1 MSGSNA
7 SIVLGR
13 TSADLLMPMH
23 MVVGQ
28 TGHIV
33 SVGSTLARLRP
44 STQLVGKRFLE
55 VFEMRRP
62 RRELKDFPD
71 LCSVA
76 GLKIHLQFRDAP
88 QTPLKGMMAELRD
101 GGGLLIN
108 LSFGISLVDAVR
120 QYGLSN
126 SDFAATDLA
135 IELLYLFE
143 AKTAVM
149 NEMHGLNARLQTA
162 RQAAE
167 AQASTD
173 ALTGLNNRRAM
184 DDLLSDLVKNRASFG
199 LMHLDLDYF
208 KSVNDTFGHAAGDFV
223 LQEAS
228 NILRQEVRENDTVA
242 RVGGDEFV
250 LIFDRLTNEKKL
262 LKIAGRI
269 VTRLEE
275 PVCFQDQICRI
286 SGSIGI
292 TTSKKYGKLDADRMQ
307 SDADGALYESKRR
320 GRACATMAVP
330 AVTGGAGNPT

>member
-1 MSGSNA
+1 
-7 SIVLGR
+7 
-13 TSADLLMPMH
+13 MPMH
-23 MVVGQ
+23 LLIGN
-28 TGHIV
+28 TGHIQ
-33 SVGSTLARLRP
+33 SVGPTLARLRP
-44 STQLVGKRFLE
+44 KSELVGKRFLE
-55 VFEMRRP
+55 VFEMRRQ
-62 RRELKDFPD
+62 RRGMQDYSD

-76 GLKIHLQFRDAP
+76 GQKLHLQFRDTP
-88 QTPLKGMMAELRD
+88 QTAFKGMMTRLPD
-101 GGGLLIN
+101 DGGLLIN
-108 LSFGISLVDAVR
+108 LSFGISLVQAVR

-162 RQAAE
+162 RHAAE

-184 DDLLSDLVKNRASFG
+184 DDLLSGLVENRASFG

-208 KSVNDTFGHAAGDFV
+208 KAVNDTFGHAAGDFV

-228 NILRQEVRENDTVA
+228 SILRQEVRENDTVA

-250 LIFDRLTNEKKL
+250 LIFDRLVDEEKL
-262 LKIAGRI
+262 MSIASRI
-269 VTRLEE
+269 VCRLEE
-275 PVCFQDQICRI
+275 PVHFQDQTCQI

-292 TTSKKYGKLDADRMQ
+292 TTSQLYCLLDADRMQ
-307 SDADGALYESKRR
+307 SDADHALYESKRR
-320 GRACATMAVP
+320 GRACATMA
-330 AVTGGAGNPT
+330 APTVENELR

>member
-1 MSGSNA
+1 MSAGTATLTLGSA
-7 SIVLGR
+7 S
-13 TSADLLMPMH
+13 AAQFMPMH
-23 MVVGQ
+23 LLIGD
-28 TGHIV
+28 TGHIL
-33 SVGSTLARLRP
+33 SIGPTLARLRP
-44 STQLVGKRFLE
+44 KSMLVGKRFLE

-62 RRELKDFPD
+62 RRGMQDYSD

-76 GLKIHLQFRDAP
+76 GQKLHLQFRDAP
-88 QTPLKGMMAELRD
+88 QTALKGMMAELPD
-101 GGGLLIN
+101 GAGLLIN

-143 AKTAVM
+143 AKTVVM
-149 NEMHGLNARLQTA
+149 NEMRRLNTRLQKA
-162 RQAAE
+162 QESAQEQAT
-167 AQASTD
+167 TD
-173 ALTGLNNRRAM
+173 ALTGLRNRRAM
-184 DDLLSDLVKNRASFG
+184 DDLLCELVENRACFG

-208 KSVNDTFGHAAGDFV
+208 KSVNDTFGHAAGDAV
-223 LQEAS
+223 LQAAS
-228 NILRQEVRENDTVA
+228 TILREETREADTVA

-250 LIFDRLTNEKKL
+250 LIFDRLVDENKL

-275 PVCFQDQICRI
+275 PLLFHGQTCQI

-292 TTSKKYGKLDADRMQ
+292 TTSQKYGELDADRMQ

-320 GRACATMAVP
+320 GRACATMAMP
-330 AVTGGAGNPT
+330 KLSA